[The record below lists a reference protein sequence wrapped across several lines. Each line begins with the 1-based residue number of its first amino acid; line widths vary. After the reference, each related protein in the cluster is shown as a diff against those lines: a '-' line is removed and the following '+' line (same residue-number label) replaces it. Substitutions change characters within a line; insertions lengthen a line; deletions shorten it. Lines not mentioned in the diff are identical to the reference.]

1 MTNGGNMKGKKAR
14 YFASIAALTAIG
26 VGLGTLPS
34 SAAGTK
40 PVALIIAQ
48 GGLGDQSFNDLAY
61 TGFKAALAK
70 TGLTGSPVESQDV
83 VGQATQ
89 ILESASQGDYGLAID
104 LEYSHADPMTAVAAK
119 HPDMLYAEINNEAKG
134 ANVVNVMF
142 QEQEA
147 SYLAGALAAMMQ
159 TVKGNKKINNK
170 NTIGAIGGVKSAGID
185 KFLAGY
191 MQGARAVDPK
201 IKVLIAYANS
211 FGDPAKGKQ
220 LADAMFARGADIVYS
235 VAGGVGAGVIQAAK
249 SANHYAIGVDTDQD
263 GLAPGYVLTS
273 MVKHVDVLVKTLV
286 TQYAAGTLPAGKT
299 LSVGMGDGAVA
310 LTSFKY
316 TKKDIPAAF
325 LTRLAKMKQDII
337 DGNINP
343 WNVYIQGYPKWYKS
357 S

>member
-1 MTNGGNMKGKKAR
+1 MKGKKAR

-34 SAAGTK
+34 SATGAK

-61 TGFKAALAK
+61 TGFKAALAS

-119 HPDMLYAEINNEAKG
+119 HPGMLYAEINNEAKG

-159 TVKGNKKINNK
+159 KVKGNKKINNK

-249 SANHYAIGVDTDQD
+249 ASNHYAIGVDTDQD
-263 GLAPGYVLTS
+263 ALAPGYVLTS

-286 TQYAAGTLPAGKT
+286 TQYAAGTLTTGKT

-316 TKKDIPAAF
+316 TKKDIPAAY